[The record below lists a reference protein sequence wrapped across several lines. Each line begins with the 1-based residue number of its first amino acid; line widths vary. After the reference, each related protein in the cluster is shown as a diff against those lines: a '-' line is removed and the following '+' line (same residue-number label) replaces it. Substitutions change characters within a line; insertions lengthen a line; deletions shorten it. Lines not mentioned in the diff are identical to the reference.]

1 MAANEVIRFN
11 VTTDF
16 EKERINK
23 RLSVYAQVAAEAAK
37 KETEKKD

>member
-1 MAANEVIRFN
+1 MAANEVTRFN

-23 RLSVYAQVAAEAAK
+23 RISAYAQMAAEAAK
-37 KETEKKD
+37 KETEKKN